1 MKTLKGKEYWNVNAT
16 KENDLMNGGKV
27 TCENV

>member
-1 MKTLKGKEYWNVNAT
+1 MKTLKGKDNVNAT
-16 KENDLMNGGKV
+16 KEYDLMNGGKV